1 MIELLVNPH
10 ARRHRV
16 DPMLLSAYR
25 SLAGVSVH
33 VTQHLDELPA
43 ACARIAAAGPSLVAI
58 SGGDGTISLGISE
71 LRRAFGERPLPPVI
85 PLMGG
90 TMNMVG
96 HSVGIVANPL
106 RALDRILA
114 MAPETRPTHVRDTLQ
129 VEGRTGFIF
138 GLGLV
143 TNFLDI
149 YYDGPRTGP
158 VKAAEVVA
166 KGVVGVA
173 KQNAYAK
180 RMFRRQSGRLA
191 FDDRSVDAEWT
202 AVLVQ
207 TIENLGIG
215 FRPMYRAHER
225 PGTFHML
232 ATDLSAVQVVNH
244 LPLIFRGRPWPTT
257 RMRDVVT
264 DRIVFSPPSG
274 ETCGYT
280 LDGELYRTA
289 ADIRVEIGPPVT
301 FVSTG

>member
-1 MIELLVNPH
+1 VIELLANPH
-10 ARRHRV
+10 ARRHRA
-16 DPMLLSAYR
+16 DPTLLSSYR
-25 SLAGVSVH
+25 QLPGVTVH
-33 VTQHLDELPA
+33 VTQTLDELPA
-43 ACARIAAAGPSLVAI
+43 ACARIAAANPPLIAI

-71 LRRAFGERPLPPVI
+71 LRGAFGGRPLPPII

-96 HSVGIVANPL
+96 HSIGIMANPR
-106 RALDRILA
+106 RALERILD
-114 MAPETRPTHVRDTLQ
+114 MAAESRPTHVRDTLQ
-129 VEGRTGFIF
+129 VAGRTGFIF

-143 TNFLDI
+143 TNFLEI

-158 VKAAEVVA
+158 IKAAEVVA
-166 KGVVGVA
+166 RGVVGVA

-180 RMFRRQSGRLA
+180 RMFRRQAGTLRYDGLSTE
-191 FDDRSVDAEWT
+191 AEWT

-264 DRIVFSPPSG
+264 DRLEFAPPGGKGCS
-274 ETCGYT
+274 YT
-280 LDGELYRTA
+280 LDGELYSA
-289 ADIRVEIGPPVT
+289 GSDVLVEIGPPVT

>member
-1 MIELLVNPH
+1 MIELLANPH
-10 ARRHRV
+10 ARRHRA
-16 DPMLLSAYR
+16 DPTLLAVYR
-25 SLAGVSVH
+25 ALPGVAVH
-33 VTQHLDELPA
+33 VTQTLDELPA
-43 ACARIAAAGPSLVAI
+43 ACAQIAAANPPLIAI
-58 SGGDGTISLGISE
+58 SGGDGTISLGISQ
-71 LRRAFGERPLPPVI
+71 LRSAFGTRPLPPIV

-96 HSVGIVANPL
+96 HSIGIVSNPR
-106 RALDRILA
+106 RALERVLH
-114 MAPETRPTHVRDTLQ
+114 MAAETRPTHVRDTLQ
-129 VEGRTGFIF
+129 VGGRTGFIF

-143 TNFLDI
+143 TNFLEI

-158 VKAAEVVA
+158 IKAAEVVA
-166 KGVVGVA
+166 RGVVGVA

-180 RMFRRQSGRLA
+180 KMFSRQPGVLLYEGAR
-191 FDDRSVDAEWT
+191 AEADWT

-264 DRIVFSPPSG
+264 DRLRFTPPAG
-274 ETCGYT
+274 EGCSYT
-280 LDGELYRTA
+280 LDGELYTSGS
-289 ADIRVEIGPPVT
+289 DVLVEVGPPVT